1 MTFGQSYLKH
11 LEVLQ
16 NIGMTSIT
24 PVMYNGVEVIPCN
37 FKIRSARPIQ
47 PRAFNQR
54 QNLYWL
60 CGQRH

>member
-24 PVMYNGVEVIPCN
+24 PVMYNGVEVIPLQ
-37 FKIRSARPIQ
+37 F
-47 PRAFNQR
+47 
-54 QNLYWL
+54 
-60 CGQRH
+60 